1 MDDRRGICLRSP
13 DVYEGQSP
21 STHKSG
27 RPTQEPDRFK
37 SSQEAWKEHQNPC
50 AFMPGSLRI
59 PLLAVLLGVAFLL
72 PVSASAASSHTSTLQ
87 TARARSSG
95 TLTAP
100 VTGTSPGGTFSGTL
114 TVTKFV
120 KLNHTLNAVGTLS
133 GTLTSTAGT
142 VIGTVTNVPVTIPIS
157 AADPATCTILT
168 LHTGA
173 IDLNLLGLVV
183 HISPI
188 DITITAVSGPGNLLG
203 NLLCAIANLLNGGGP
218 LTSLR
223 GLLNQILARL

>member
-1 MDDRRGICLRSP
+1 
-13 DVYEGQSP
+13 V
-21 STHKSG
+21 T
-27 RPTQEPDRFK
+27 
-37 SSQEAWKEHQNPC
+37 
-50 AFMPGSLRI
+50 
-59 PLLAVLLGVAFLL
+59 VLLGVAFLL
-72 PVSASAASSHTSTLQ
+72 PLSASAASSHTFTTKAAS
-87 TARARSSG
+87 ARSG

-100 VTGTSPGGTFSGTL
+100 VTGTFSGGTFNGTL

-120 KLNHTLNAVGTLS
+120 KQNGTLNAIGTLT

-142 VIGTVTNVPVTIPIS
+142 VIGSVTNVPVTIPIT

-183 HISPI
+183 HLSPI
-188 DITITAVSGPGNLLG
+188 DLTITAVSGPDNLLG
-203 NLLCAIANLLNGGGP
+203 NLLCAVANLLNGGGP
-218 LTSLR
+218 LTSLT

>member
-1 MDDRRGICLRSP
+1 MCMRARVHRLTSLGDP
-13 DVYEGQSP
+13 
-21 STHKSG
+21 HKSLIASKAVRKRG
-27 RPTQEPDRFK
+27 RNTRT
-37 SSQEAWKEHQNPC
+37 
-50 AFMPGSLRI
+50 PG
-59 PLLAVLLGVAFLL
+59 
-72 PVSASAASSHTSTLQ
+72 ASAASSHTSTLQ

-142 VIGTVTNVPVTIPIS
+142 VIGTVTNVPVTIPI
-157 AADPATCTILT
+157 
-168 LHTGA
+168 
-173 IDLNLLGLVV
+173 
-183 HISPI
+183 
-188 DITITAVSGPGNLLG
+188 TAVSGPGNLLG